1 MNSIHMALA
10 SCLSKFFVLLLLSS
24 CGSFLNN
31 TDPST
36 APVAIK
42 PREPVVALVLGGGG
56 VKGFAHVGVI
66 KVLESQGIKPA
77 IVVGTSVGSFVG
89 ALYAS
94 GLSAFELQKVALNI
108 EESDIRDL
116 VLSKQG
122 FLMGDKLQQFV
133 NLHVQNKP
141 IQSLPIQFAAVAT
154 ALDTGEK
161 VAFNYGDVGQAVRAS
176 CSIPNVFLPTRIAGR
191 QYVDGGLVSP
201 IPVLTAKEMGA
212 DVILAVDI
220 SAKPKKGMDSMGW
233 WGLLD
238 QSISILSQ
246 QAIKLEL
253 SLASVV
259 IQPNVQ
265 QAQALN
271 LDQRHVFL
279 LEGEQAA
286 QNQLPAIRKA
296 IQDARLKLLATPKP

>member
-1 MNSIHMALA
+1 MNSIHTALVFR
-10 SCLSKFFVLLLLSS
+10 LSKFFMLLLLSG

-36 APVAIK
+36 APVTVK

-220 SAKPKKGMDSMGW
+220 SAKPKKSMDSMGW